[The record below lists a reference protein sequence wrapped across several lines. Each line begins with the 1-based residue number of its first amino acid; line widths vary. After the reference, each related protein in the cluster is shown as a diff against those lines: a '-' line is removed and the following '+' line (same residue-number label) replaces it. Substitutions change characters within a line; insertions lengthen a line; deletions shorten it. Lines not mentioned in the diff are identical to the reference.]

1 MSERHDFE
9 TRPVV
14 DAEPTIAYA
23 LLDEQGRLSNSRL
36 AHRTFYAASTI
47 KLHVMIAVLHAIDRG
62 ELDLQDP
69 LSSTRT
75 FKGSDGKPFDL
86 RGDHVDPQ
94 FPGAGSQIS
103 LEEVLTAMIV
113 RSSNEATNMCLSLL
127 GDYKAAVEK
136 VCDKVEVNRTKV
148 ERLIGD
154 AMAVRKGRANE
165 TSAFDLAKTM
175 HKLVSGKLLSVE
187 STQFAVETL
196 RAQEKRLI
204 LSVLKDGVDAGSKSG
219 EIEKIQHDVAFVG
232 TPPCS
237 LAIMSEGMTADN
249 ASETIRAL
257 SHALLSAQ
265 YVVNH

>member
-1 MSERHDFE
+1 MSERPDSE

-47 KLHVMIAVLHAIDRG
+47 KLHVMIAVLRAIDRG
-62 ELDLQDP
+62 ELGLQDP

-75 FKGSDGKPFDL
+75 FKGSEGKSFDL
-86 RGDHVDPQ
+86 RDDHLDPQ

-103 LEEVLTAMIV
+103 LGGVLTAMIV

-136 VCDKVEVNRTKV
+136 VCEKAEVNRTKV

-154 AMAVRKGRANE
+154 AEAIRKGCTNE

-175 HKLVSGKLLSVE
+175 RELISGKLLSAE

-204 LSVLKDGVDAGSKSG
+204 LSVLKDSVDAGSKSG
-219 EIEKIQHDVAFVG
+219 EIENIQHDVAFVG
-232 TPPCS
+232 MPPCT
-237 LAIMSEGMTADN
+237 LAIMTEGMTADD
-249 ASETIRAL
+249 ASETIRVL
-257 SHALLSAQ
+257 SHALLPSQ
-265 YVVNH
+265 YVVNR